1 MILKEKISFISRS
14 IQFLEQNPNKT
25 KVWIR
30 DLYHKVFPT
39 KEQYIRF
46 IRKHHSMLQSLKRS
60 EKIKDIE
67 PIKSRIPT
75 RFTMRNLNNNNHIF
89 EEDNFWNGISSLNA
103 KMLKLFLME
112 WFIKKSKKDRKL
124 WNYYIL
130 GISEGRIAIL
140 LNDNFHSTRKKIL
153 ELKKD
158 FLRNLITI
166 IGIDNKSID

>member
-25 KVWIR
+25 KIWIS
-30 DLYHKVFPT
+30 DLYHIVFPT

-46 IRKHHSMLQSLKRS
+46 IRKHHSMLQSLKTS

-67 PIKSRIPT
+67 PLKSRIPT
-75 RFTMRNLNNNNHIF
+75 RFIMRYLNNNNHIF
-89 EEDNFWNGISSLNA
+89 EEDNFWNGISSINA
-103 KMLKLFLME
+103 KILKLFLME

-130 GISEGRIAIL
+130 GISEGRIALL
-140 LNDNFHSTRKKIL
+140 LNDNFYSTRKKIL

>member
-25 KVWIR
+25 KIWIR

-130 GISEGRIAIL
+130 GISEGRIANL
-140 LNDNFHSTRKKIL
+140 LNDNFYSTRKRIL

-166 IGIDNKSID
+166 IRIDNKSIN

>member
-1 MILKEKISFISRS
+1 MILKQKISFISRS
-14 IQFLEQNPNKT
+14 LHFLEQNPNKT
-25 KVWIR
+25 KIWIR

-46 IRKHHSMLQSLKRS
+46 IRKHHSTLQRLNKS

-67 PIKSRIPT
+67 PTKNKASTKFIVN
-75 RFTMRNLNNNNHIF
+75 NLNYKDHIF
-89 EEDNFWNGISSLNA
+89 DENNFWNDISSLNTER
-103 KMLKLFLME
+103 LKLFLME
-112 WFIKKSKKDRKL
+112 WFINKSKKDRKL

-140 LNDNFHSTRKKIL
+140 LNDNFYSTRKKIL

-166 IGIDNKSID
+166 IGIDTKSID